1 MGRQD
6 LSPNFFLKSNV
17 LIKWTEGNTINS
29 IVSLIRIRMQIL
41 EV

>member
-6 LSPNFFLKSNV
+6 LSPNFFFKSNV
-17 LIKWTEGNTINS
+17 LIKLTEGSEINS